1 MHYPFFYE
9 PLVSVDN
16 KHFVLSEET
25 SKHCAQVLRMRAG
38 EKIHLVNGL
47 GVLCTAVVSVADKK
61 NTIVEIE
68 AVEQYTPPAKKSHIA
83 ISLLKNI
90 GRFEWFL
97 EKATEMGVS
106 IITPLICDRTEKT
119 NFRTD
124 RMKQI
129 TVSAMLQS
137 RQTWLTQ
144 LNDPVGFTQFLQNT
158 RENLK
163 FIAHCE
169 KSAKKL
175 LSEFCPL
182 NNNAVI
188 LIGPEGDFTTN
199 EIEMAFNQDF
209 YPVSLGETRLRTET
223 AGVYSAVL
231 LSI

>member
-1 MHYPFFYE
+1 MQYPFFYE
-9 PLVSVDN
+9 PLVSAEN

-38 EKIHLVNGL
+38 EKIHLVNGFGL
-47 GVLCTAVVSVADKK
+47 LCTAVVSVVDKK
-61 NTIVEIE
+61 NTMVEIE
-68 AVEQYTPPAKKSHIA
+68 AAEQYAAPNKKSHIA
-83 ISLLKNI
+83 ISLLKNT

-97 EKATEMGVS
+97 EKAVEMGTQV
-106 IITPLICDRTEKT
+106 ITPLICDRTEKT
-119 NFRTD
+119 NFRLD

-129 TVSAMLQS
+129 TISAMLQS

-144 LNDPVGFTQFLQNT
+144 LHEPTAFDRFLQNSK
-158 RENLK
+158 ENFK

-175 LSEFCPL
+175 LSEYCPL
-182 NNNAVI
+182 NNDAVI

-199 EIEMAFNQDF
+199 EIETAFNQGF
-209 YPVSLGETRLRTET
+209 QPVSLGETRLRTET